1 MPEVGPIVRGIIA
14 EAAER
19 LRSRGIPESRR
30 EALRIWGD
38 ITGDRWAG
46 TSAQIDI
53 VNPAVLEHFERAVTR
68 RATGEPAPYVTGTA
82 GFRHLTLRCDRRALI
97 PRPETEGLIDL
108 LLPRVH
114 SGRVADVGTGTGC
127 LALSLAVEGGF
138 NLVVAVERSSDAIT
152 LARENA
158 ATCRRNA
165 PIHLVEG
172 DVCGPLR
179 GGAFDALV
187 SNPPYLTLDEY
198 AGLDQSVRE
207 WEPASAL
214 IGGAGGLEFT
224 RRLLEQG
231 REVVRSGGWVA
242 LEVDSSRAGGTARLA
257 TQCGWHNV
265 SVYEDLFGRERYL
278 LAQRSDTR

>member
-1 MPEVGPIVRGIIA
+1 MPEAARLIPGVIA
-14 EAAER
+14 GAAER
-19 LRSRGIPESRR
+19 LRCREIPEPRR
-30 EALRIWGD
+30 EALRIWSD
-38 ITGDRWAG
+38 ISGDRSAG
-46 TSAQIDI
+46 ASAQSDM
-53 VNPAVLEHFERAVTR
+53 VDQVVLDRFERAVAR
-68 RATGEPAPYVTGTA
+68 RAAGEPVAYVTGIA

-138 NLVVAVERSSDAIT
+138 NLVVAVDRSSDAIT

-158 ATCRRNA
+158 TTCRGNA
-165 PIHLVEG
+165 PIHLVQG

-224 RRLLEQG
+224 RRLLDQS

-242 LEVDSSRAGGTARLA
+242 LEVDSSRAGATARLA
-257 TQCGWHNV
+257 TQCSWHNV
-265 SVYEDLFGRERYL
+265 SIYEDLFGRERYL